1 MNVPLPK
8 TKPCCDPSTIDSAS
22 VFFCFRLQWLNRGSR
37 SLSSRSRG
45 ECASGTSARA
55 ALPAASLG
63 RKAPRTTGP
72 TRAYRSVKPKDL
84 CAHWL
89 HAGSNILYKPLY
101 DWWVKPH
108 APLPPQILNYCGKG
122 KVRVYLV
129 TKNEPYRP
137 HPHDLVGKDCK
148 DGFYEAEFGPDR
160 RVIA

>member
-1 MNVPLPK
+1 MYRHEYTVHTYKEL
-8 TKPCCDPSTIDSAS
+8 
-22 VFFCFRLQWLNRGSR
+22 LNQ
-37 SLSSRSRG
+37 
-45 ECASGTSARA
+45 
-55 ALPAASLG
+55 P
-63 RKAPRTTGP
+63 
-72 TRAYRSVKPKDL
+72 
-84 CAHWL
+84 
-89 HAGSNILYKPLY
+89 
-101 DWWVKPH
+101 